1 MAHPVEP
8 SSFDRTNDPVRRRRT
23 QIAKWNG
30 LAKRIGYLAFLV
42 ALVVFFVALATDFSA
57 LMGTIIVTA
66 LVIGCVVLAPAIIM
80 GYAVKAA
87 ERDDRE
93 RGL

>member
-1 MAHPVEP
+1 MAHLGEPP
-8 SSFDRTNDPVRRRRT
+8 SSADDPVRRRRSR
-23 QIAKWNG
+23 IAKWNG

-42 ALVVFFVALATDFSA
+42 ALVVFFVALATGFSPT
-57 LMGTIIVTA
+57 MGAIIVTA
-66 LVIGCVVLAPAIIM
+66 LVVGCVVLAPAIIM

>member
-1 MAHPVEP
+1 MAE
-8 SSFDRTNDPVRRRRT
+8 RDPVRERR
-23 QIAKWNG
+23 QHIATWTN

-42 ALVVFFVALATDFSA
+42 ALVAFFVALATDFNA
-57 LMGTIIVTA
+57 TMGAIVVAA
-66 LVIGCVVLAPAIIM
+66 LVVGCVVLAPAIIM